1 MIKETKGEMIKYA
14 GETYGLNS
22 KVTKVNEKFNASGM
36 GVSNEVFYPIE
47 HQFNKHIPGGKA
59 QKLFKKK

>member
-22 KVTKVNEKFNASGM
+22 KVTKVNKKFQKSGM
-36 GVSNEVFYPIE
+36 GVQEEIFDPIE
-47 HQFNKHIPGGKA
+47 K
-59 QKLFKKK
+59 

>member
-1 MIKETKGEMIKYA
+1 MIKDTKGEMIKYA

-22 KVTKVNEKFNASGM
+22 KVAKVNEKFKASGM

-47 HQFNKHIPGGKA
+47 H
-59 QKLFKKK
+59 